1 MPFSVSR
8 HLGSVPRGMRTA
20 VVRGRG
26 ISSILW
32 RNQLTGGFD
41 AVISIQE
48 IMRNT
53 HFYALLTTSD
63 DDHIMLRQEGFTRSF
78 FIRRKGTFLQEL
90 RASLAGRRECELHP
104 ECKHNDDLLE

>member
-1 MPFSVSR
+1 M
-8 HLGSVPRGMRTA
+8 
-20 VVRGRG
+20 
-26 ISSILW
+26 
-32 RNQLTGGFD
+32 
-41 AVISIQE
+41 ISIQE

-63 DDHIMLRQEGFTRSF
+63 DHITLRQEGFTRSF

-90 RASLAGRRECELHP
+90 RASLTGRRECELHP